1 MQDDAHNRLLSVMD
15 EVHSII
21 TGVDDIDAML
31 EALLEKMLS
40 VLECDRAWLLYPC
53 DPEAPEWW
61 VPMERT
67 VADWPGAY
75 AMNLKI
81 PMVDGVRWVFESALK
96 NSAPVT
102 FDDASESQVPAEITE
117 QFSVQSQMISAVYP
131 RTDRPWMLGI
141 HHCSEPHIYTEE
153 ERELFAHIG
162 RRLGDA
168 LSMLIALRD
177 LRESEARL
185 ERTVKERTLELER
198 SNKELEQFAYVAS
211 HDLQEPLRMIS
222 SFVKLLERRY
232 KGALDE
238 DADDYIHFAVDGAD
252 RMKRLIDDLLVYAR
266 VGPRGLRV
274 EAVRMEDALQD
285 AMANMRAVMEDSGAE
300 VEHGELPEVEADR
313 TRLVQLLQNLLG
325 NAIKFR
331 KEEPPLLT
339 VEARRRPGEWQFSV
353 KDNGIGIDPRYLEQ
367 IFVIFKRLHRKD
379 AYPGTGI
386 GLAVCQ
392 KIVECLGGR
401 IWAESEPGEGAT
413 FFFTIPDRRS
423 P

>member
-211 HDLQEPLRMIS
+211 HDLQEPLRMVAS
-222 SFVKLLERRY
+222 YAELLGKRY
-232 KGALDE
+232 SGQLD
-238 DADDYIHFAVDGAD
+238 DKADNYIGF
-252 RMKRLIDDLLVYAR
+252 M
-266 VGPRGLRV
+266 V
-274 EAVRMEDALQD
+274 EGAVRMQELINDLLSLSRVGTHGKD
-285 AMANMRAVMEDSGAE
+285 PEPTDCGEVMAE
-300 VEHGELPEVEADR
+300 VMTLLRATLQESDAQVRFGALPMVMADR
-313 TRLVQLLQNLLG
+313 TQLRMLLQNLLT
-325 NAIKFR
+325 NAVKFR
-331 KEEPPLLT
+331 GDEPPRVDVT
-339 VEARRRPGEWQFSV
+339 ATRKDGAWEIAIA
-353 KDNGIGIDPRYLEQ
+353 DNGIGIEARHHDQ
-367 IFVIFKRLHRKD
+367 VFTIFRRLHERSR
-379 AYPGTGI
+379 YPGTGI
-386 GLAVCQ
+386 GLAIVK
-392 KIVECLGGR
+392 KIVERHGGEVR
-401 IWAESEPGEGAT
+401 LESAPGEGSR
-413 FFFTIPDRRS
+413 FSFTLPAG
-423 P
+423 